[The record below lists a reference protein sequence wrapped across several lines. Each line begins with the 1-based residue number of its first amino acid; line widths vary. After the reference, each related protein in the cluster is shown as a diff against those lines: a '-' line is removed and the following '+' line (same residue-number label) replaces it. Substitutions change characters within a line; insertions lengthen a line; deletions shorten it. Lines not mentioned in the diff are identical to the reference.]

1 MKQSKLPK
9 QALIILG
16 IALVLVISTAI
27 WSSARITRNA
37 EEEMQSTLRDV
48 GTQNAL
54 IVQQEI
60 RENFN
65 LLYSLADEISV
76 SPGVSSVNAIATQL
90 TSFVSTYEFKRIGF
104 VSPDGQVVTTDGYV
118 QDLSGR
124 EFFKDGM
131 QGLPGISNTLQDRIG
146 SPEPINVF
154 SIPVYNQSNA
164 IIGVLFATYRNQHFQ
179 EVLGVQSFNN
189 QGFSCLLNQDG
200 ELIATSSNAPSSMQE
215 ATLMSDYLAL
225 DAQNDHPYDNLR
237 TLLRGNTSG
246 AGLFYGDG
254 QKYYYYAVPLDN
266 LRSDRQCFVLTVVPK
281 QVLSNRSAPVLL
293 QVRLLILLII
303 LIAGGGTFAYVHS
316 IRSQRRQLYRLA
328 YVDSLTGGD
337 NFVCFK
343 EKLSRRN
350 GDRGFYVALDLQDFK
365 LINNTCGVEKGD
377 EVLTEVWKLLLSA
390 THLGEFSARINADRF
405 ILFLRDKDRRTLEPR
420 LQCLC
425 QDISGL
431 STALNIPRLFPLCG
445 VYETADHREVE
456 QNYGKAV
463 QAKYLVKGNRT
474 RHYAF
479 YDELDID
486 QLSENRLMDDAFEDA
501 LKHGEFQL
509 WYQPK
514 VDHIKGNILGAEAL
528 IRWKRP
534 DGTMLSPGKFIPLF
548 EKNGNITTLDE
559 YVFRTVCAQQQ
570 KWLQAGAT
578 LYPISVNISRVSLY
592 YSNVVD
598 KYREILSSFELDP
611 KYVPLEIT
619 ESATINNSDISS
631 LIEQFH
637 KAGFTLLLDDFGSG
651 YSSLSSLNIM
661 HFDTIKLDKS
671 LIDYIGDRN
680 GEMLL
685 LHITQLLQS
694 FGMTITAEGVE
705 TSDQVEFLKNLHCD
719 DIQGYFFSKPLPIDE
734 FEEFAKKHT
743 GL

>member
-9 QALIILG
+9 QALIILS
-16 IALVLVISTAI
+16 IALVLVISTVM
-27 WSSARITRNA
+27 WSSAQITQDA

-48 GTQNAL
+48 ATQNAL

-76 SPGVSSVNAIATQL
+76 SPGAANVSSIASQL
-90 TSFVSTYEFKRIGF
+90 GSFVSTYEFKRIGF
-104 VSPDGQVVTTDGYV
+104 VSPDGQVVTTDGYI
-118 QDLSGR
+118 QDLSSR
-124 EFFKDGM
+124 EFFKEGM
-131 QGLPGISNTLQDRIG
+131 QGLPGITNTLQDRIG
-146 SPEPINVF
+146 TPEPINVF

-189 QGFSCLLNQDG
+189 KGFSCLLNQDG
-200 ELIATSSNAPSSMQE
+200 ELIATSSNAPTSLQD
-215 ATLMSDYLAL
+215 ATRMSDYLTM
-225 DAQNDHPYDNLR
+225 DARNDQPWQDLR
-237 TLLRGNTSG
+237 TLLRGSSSSG
-246 AGLFYGDG
+246 GYFYGDS
-254 QKYYYYAVPLDN
+254 QQYYYYAAALDN
-266 LRSDRQCFVLTVVPK
+266 LRSDRQWFVLTIVPD
-281 QVLSNRSAPVLL
+281 QVLSSRSAPVLL

-316 IRSQRRQLYRLA
+316 IRTQRRQLYRLA
-328 YVDSLTGGD
+328 YVDPLTNGD
-337 NFVCFK
+337 NFACFK
-343 EKLSRRN
+343 EKMSRRN

-365 LINNTCGVEKGD
+365 LINNTCGVAKGD
-377 EVLTEVWKLLLSA
+377 ETLAEVWDLLQAS

-420 LQCLC
+420 LECLC
-425 QDISGL
+425 QDISNL
-431 STALNIPRLFPLCG
+431 STKLNIPRLFPLCG
-445 VYETADHREVE
+445 VYETADHKEVE

-463 QAKYLVKGNRT
+463 QAKYLVKGKRT
-474 RHYAF
+474 KHYAF
-479 YDELDID
+479 YEELDIE
-486 QLSENRLMDDAFEDA
+486 QLSEDRLMEDVFEDA
-501 LKHGEFQL
+501 LKNGEFQL

-514 VDHIKGNILGAEAL
+514 VDPVKGNILGAEAL

-570 KWLQAGAT
+570 KWQQAGHR

-598 KYREILSSFELDP
+598 KYREILNSFELDP

-637 KAGFTLLLDDFGSG
+637 EAGFTLLLDDFGSG
-651 YSSLSSLNIM
+651 YSSLSSLNVM

-671 LIDYIGDRN
+671 LIDYIGDQK
-680 GEMLL
+680 GEQLL

-719 DIQGYFFSKPLPIDE
+719 DIQGYYFSKPLPINE
-734 FEEFAKKHT
+734 FEDFARKHT